1 MYSESCAQQ
10 QVPLTEGPL
19 FVWRAVLA
27 LLPMLVTLM
36 LLPVIAF
43 ASPPDPSWIAGIYD
57 GVVDGDDVVM
67 SVYDTVA
74 TSVGQQAHDERPP
87 CQAEILFEQSA
98 DCVSKNCLTCG
109 PRGPPLAQP
118 MASSHVFVLP
128 DSTPQSLAEETP
140 FPPSQAASVGESRS
154 AARSLELSSA
164 ISSSRSVFLPTRQGD
179 HMTTS

>member
-19 FVWRAVLA
+19 FVWRGVLT
-27 LLPMLVTLM
+27 LLPVLVTLM

-43 ASPPDPSWIAGIYD
+43 ANPPDPSWVAGIYD

-74 TSVGQQAHDERPP
+74 TSVGQQAHNERPP
-87 CQAEILFEQSA
+87 CQAEILFEQGA
-98 DCVSKNCLTCG
+98 HCVSKSCLTCG
-109 PRGPPLAQP
+109 PRGPPLARP
-118 MASSHVFVLP
+118 MASSHVFVPP
-128 DSTPQSLAEETP
+128 DSTLQFLAEETP

-164 ISSSRSVFLPTRQGD
+164 ISSSRS
-179 HMTTS
+179 